1 MLTGPNRYYL
11 EKHFANWHP
20 RNNDRYSVIFLD
32 MNNFKNINDN
42 YGHTIGDK
50 ILVQLAQRLQ
60 SACADE
66 ALVVRQ
72 GGDEFIFIKPYTN
85 NHELRAFII
94 FLIKSIKEKI
104 YVDSLEFYL
113 NGCIGVSISGRHD
126 SALEEL
132 LRQADLAMYEA
143 KRSHTDFTFY
153 SEQLQQISNERSD
166 IEEALHYAFTDN
178 QMYMEYQP
186 QISSECGRIVGVEA
200 LIRWAHPTMGM
211 VSPEKFIP
219 IAESSGLINTV
230 GDFVIDT
237 TFREVL
243 EIYNLDIQQPIRIS
257 INISVRQLL
266 TKRFRSFLNSKS
278 RKYGIRPSNVV
289 LEITENVFIEDL
301 DLIQNLLQ
309 ELKYDGYQISLDDF
323 GTGYSSL
330 SVLQKLPIDEIK
342 VDKGFVHDILSSNQD
357 NALILG
363 IIGIGQNLNIPILAE
378 GVEELEQVILLK
390 KYGCDL
396 FQGYYFSKSVNKDR
410 LIDYLNNYTPFELHT
425 HNEICSQ

>member
-1 MLTGPNRYYL
+1 MMEQSDRIYIVVTKAPTDNNEYYTQYADPPLFPDSIENTYDNPYPQDAIENNKKAIAMQSGMDFESFMRSEEIIQYDFFDPWLDQESIDIIIYNNEFELFTSLSHEYTLITDKYYKASLKYVLLFLLFNLILFFLIRYIDRIQSTSKQVLQFQATHDQLTSLPNRYYL
-11 EKHFANWHP
+11 ERHFANWHP
-20 RNNDRYSVIFLD
+20 HNNDRYSVIFLD

-166 IEEALHYAFTDN
+166 IDEALHYAFTDN

-186 QISSECGRIVGVEA
+186 QISSESGRIVGVEA

-230 GDFVIDT
+230 GDFVIDSR
-237 TFREVL
+237 FREIL
-243 EIYNLDIQQPIRIS
+243 EIHNLDIQQPIRIS
-257 INISVRQLL
+257 INISVR
-266 TKRFRSFLNSKS
+266 
-278 RKYGIRPSNVV
+278 
-289 LEITENVFIEDL
+289 
-301 DLIQNLLQ
+301 
-309 ELKYDGYQISLDDF
+309 
-323 GTGYSSL
+323 
-330 SVLQKLPIDEIK
+330 
-342 VDKGFVHDILSSNQD
+342 
-357 NALILG
+357 
-363 IIGIGQNLNIPILAE
+363 
-378 GVEELEQVILLK
+378 
-390 KYGCDL
+390 
-396 FQGYYFSKSVNKDR
+396 
-410 LIDYLNNYTPFELHT
+410 
-425 HNEICSQ
+425 